1 MTAPA
6 MAAAECAARDSY
18 GRLLAFLAGRSRD
31 LAAAEDALA
40 DAFERALRTWP
51 RDGVPDRPEA
61 WLLTVARRLQ
71 HNTRRNAGV
80 GLAAGESLAILA
92 EAAQAE
98 AETTGFPD
106 ERLKLLFLCAH
117 PAIDAAIRTPLMLQT
132 VLGLNA
138 QQIGAAFM
146 VAPAAMGQRLV
157 RAKAKI
163 RDAGIAFATPALAD
177 LQERLQAVLEAV
189 FAAYG
194 TAWQDATG
202 TDPMLR
208 DLSDEALFLARLLA
222 ELLPQEPEALGL
234 LSLILHS
241 RARQAARRD
250 ASGAFVPLQE
260 QDTRLWDAASI
271 KEAEAHL
278 LAAASLGRP
287 GRFQLEA
294 AIQSAHADR
303 ARSGVTPWHD
313 LLNLYEALMHHAPTL
328 GAALARAVCVGEVH
342 GAAAALAAM
351 AELAGEAALY
361 QPFWAAR
368 AHWQAR
374 AGHPEAA
381 RSYEEAIRL
390 ARDPAL
396 QAFLR
401 ARQALTSQLLQPCP
415 APPADSR

>member
-1 MTAPA
+1 
-6 MAAAECAARDSY
+6 MAAAERAARDSY

-31 LAAAEDALA
+31 LAATEDALA

-51 RDGVPDRPEA
+51 RDGVPERPEA
-61 WLLTVARRLQ
+61 WLLTVARRLRY
-71 HNTRRNAGV
+71 NARRSEDV
-80 GLAAGESLAILA
+80 GQAASATLQVLA

-98 AETTGFPD
+98 ADMADFPD
-106 ERLKLLFLCAH
+106 ERLKLLFLCSH
-117 PAIDAAIRTPLMLQT
+117 PAIDATIRTPLMLQT

-163 RDAGIAFATPALAD
+163 RDAGIAFATPSRAD
-177 LQERLQAVLEAV
+177 MQARLQAVLEAV

-202 TDPMLR
+202 ADPMLR

-222 ELLPQEPEALGL
+222 ELLPQEPEARGL
-234 LSLILHS
+234 LALILHS
-241 RARQAARRD
+241 RARQAARRNAAGD
-250 ASGAFVPLQE
+250 FVPLQE
-260 QDTRLWDAASI
+260 QDTRLWDAALM
-271 KEAEAHL
+271 KEAEANL
-278 LAAASLGRP
+278 LAAAALGRP

-303 ARSGVTPWHD
+303 FRSGVTPWPS
-313 LLNLYEALMHHAPTL
+313 LLGLYDTLLHHAPTF
-328 GAALARAVCVGEVH
+328 GAAVARAACLGEVY
-342 GAAAALAAM
+342 GPDVALHAM
-351 AELAGEAALY
+351 ADLAPDAVTY

-381 RSYEEAIRL
+381 RSYDEAIRL
-390 ARDPAL
+390 AGDPAL
-396 QAFLR
+396 RAFLAARR
-401 ARQALTSQLLQPCP
+401 ALISPWQPPCP
-415 APPADSR
+415 EPPADIR